1 MESDLNK
8 LAHFKG
14 DLIKN
19 QRFDAL
25 GSNSWVGYDCMI
37 KRWINHAPNVVNQFE
52 GRKSSLK
59 AFPICQNKK
68 KETNV
73 KGKLKKIH
81 SQIKDAWLNP

>member
-37 KRWINHAPNVVNQFE
+37 KSWINHAPNAVNQFE
-52 GRKSSLK
+52 GRKSSLQ
-59 AFPICQNKK
+59 AFQYAKIRRKK
-68 KETNV
+68 QMLEEQLRKFTATLRMP
-73 KGKLKKIH
+73 G
-81 SQIKDAWLNP
+81 